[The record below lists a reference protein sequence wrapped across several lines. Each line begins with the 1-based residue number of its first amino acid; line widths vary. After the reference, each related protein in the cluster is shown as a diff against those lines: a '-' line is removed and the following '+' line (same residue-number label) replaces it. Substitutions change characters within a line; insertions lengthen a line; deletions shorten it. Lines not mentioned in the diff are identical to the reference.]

1 MEKAVSAE
9 VIFATKIAMIM
20 RPNRPRFQM
29 IQKILATI
37 DFGTLSPYLMQKE
50 TAFNL

>member
-1 MEKAVSAE
+1 MEKVVRAE

-20 RPNRPRFQM
+20 RPNRIQM

-37 DFGTLSPYLMQKE
+37 DFGTLSPDLMQKD
-50 TAFNL
+50 TAFNLL